1 MQESELLQKHQPSV
15 KLCVCRRRK
24 GCCVHELGA
33 SAWLWGAGCDREG
46 LIYFPAPQ
54 GCKEQLCKHCCA
66 LSSIS
71 PWKDL
76 VLWQSLYKFSLV
88 ATETH
93 PFIAVCCCFVKRAV
107 HLCTDWG
114 DMGGSRHE
122 VAAVRNVDSSRAT
135 HIQFL

>member
-1 MQESELLQKHQPSV
+1 MLRAQT
-15 KLCVCRRRK
+15 
-24 GCCVHELGA
+24 
-33 SAWLWGAGCDREG
+33 WLWGTDCNREG

-54 GCKEQLCKHCCA
+54 GCKEQPCKHCCA

-93 PFIAVCCCFVKRAV
+93 PFVAACRCFVKRAV
-107 HLCTDWG
+107 HLCTDRG
-114 DMGGSRHE
+114 DTGGSRHE
-122 VAAVRNVDSSRAT
+122 VAVVRNVDSSRTT
-135 HIQFL
+135 HIQFLAGHAS